1 MGSNRPHT
9 SPISLSLTE
18 NQPSRQV
25 NSMAPSPVD
34 LNEMAPW
41 LRQYARVNYKDANYL
56 WVGFSF
62 GFRLEFQGSRTG
74 RLARN
79 LRSAT
84 HQDTA
89 GYVKQKLQ
97 KEVDLGRMAG
107 PFKDTPLD
115 NLQVSPI
122 GLVPKKQP
130 GYGQHLAGTSHFSDN
145 LNGCVN
151 TLEQLGVPIAHD
163 KTVGPT
169 TKLIFLGLEIDTIA
183 MQIRIPE
190 SKIKEATREIQDI
203 LSTGNIKV
211 TKRALQSLIGKLN
224 FMCRAIPMARAFSRR
239 LIDLLSKG
247 KQPFHHIR
255 ITSWVKEDLQMWL
268 TFLTSYNGISVFQYQ
283 RWVDSDFLQLFSDA
297 AGGAGF
303 GAYMQGKWFN
313 GAWPPQWV
321 TDGTTRDLTLLELFP
336 ITLAIQIWGK
346 QLANKKVLF
355 YCDNQAV
362 VTIINKQS
370 TKAPRV
376 MSLLRQLILQC
387 LRYNIMFKAKYVCST
402 ANTIADALSWFQL
415 NNLPHVCSSAYE
427 ARLFKAVYCTAFFG
441 FFRVS
446 ELVQTGPSKTGCA
459 IQNLSCSGNPQQL
472 SIHLPHSKSD
482 QYRMGTT
489 VTMSS
494 IPGNPLCPVVAFKHY
509 LEARPSGPQHAFVHF
524 DHSPVTR
531 YQFQALL
538 KKALAHSNINT
549 ARYSSHSTSLGQP
562 HQQP

>member
-1 MGSNRPHT
+1 MSRD
-9 SPISLSLTE
+9 
-18 NQPSRQV
+18 PSRRWDSIDGELWLKYMVTQ
-25 NSMAPSPVD
+25 PV
-34 LNEMAPW
+34 
-41 LRQYARVNYKDANYL
+41 RQPESGGRGAMTHVQGDIA
-56 WVGFSF
+56 S
-62 GFRLEFQGSRTG
+62 QGSRTG

-130 GYGQHLAGTSHFSDN
+130 GYGQHLGKHAEEFRLIHHLSYPRGKSINDFIDTEACSVVYARFDEATHMVQQLGKGALLAKFDIQSAFRIIPVHPSDFELLGIRFEGEFYFDKSLPFGCSISCAIFETFSTFLQWCMQSHLPKCQIMHYLDDFLTGGTAGTSHCSDN

-151 TLEQLGVPIAHD
+151 TLEQLGVPIAND

-169 TKLIFLGLEIDTIA
+169 TKLTFLGLEIDTIA
-183 MQIRIPE
+183 MQIR
-190 SKIKEATREIQDI
+190 RVQDQG
-203 LSTGNIKV
+203 GN
-211 TKRALQSLIGKLN
+211 
-224 FMCRAIPMARAFSRR
+224 
-239 LIDLLSKG
+239 KG
-247 KQPFHHIR
+247 NPRHP
-255 ITSWVKEDLQMWL
+255 V
-268 TFLTSYNGISVFQYQ
+268 N
-283 RWVDSDFLQLFSDA
+283 SDFLQLFSDA

-313 GAWPPQWV
+313 GAWPPQWA

-370 TKAPRV
+370 TMAPRV
-376 MSLLRQLILQC
+376 MSLLRRLILQC

-402 ANTIADALSWFQL
+402 ANTIADALSRFQL
-415 NNLPHVCSSAYE
+415 KRFRE
-427 ARLFKAVYCTAFFG
+427 AAPA
-441 FFRVS
+441 
-446 ELVQTGPSKTGCA
+446 A
-459 IQNLSCSGNPQQL
+459 AQNPT
-472 SIHLPHSKSD
+472 P
-482 QYRMGTT
+482 
-489 VTMSS
+489 
-494 IPGNPLCPVVAFKHY
+494 IPC
-509 LEARPSGPQHAFVHF
+509 
-524 DHSPVTR
+524 
-531 YQFQALL
+531 
-538 KKALAHSNINT
+538 NIW
-549 ARYSSHSTSLGQP
+549 LI
-562 HQQP
+562 

>member
-9 SPISLSLTE
+9 SPILTE
-18 NQPSRQV
+18 NNPARQV

-41 LRQYARVNYKDANYL
+41 LRQYARVNYRDANYL

-62 GFRLEFQGSRTG
+62 GFKLEFQGSRTG

-130 GYGQHLAGTSHFSDN
+130 GYGQHLGKHAEEFRLIHHLSYPRGKSINDFIDTEACSLVYARFDEATHMVQQLGKGALLTKFDIQSAFRIIPVHPSDFELLGIRFEGEFYFDKCLPFGCSISCAIFETFSTFLQWCMQSHLPTRPIMHYLDDFLTGGTAGTSHCSDN

-169 TKLIFLGLEIDTIA
+169 TKLTFLGLEIDTIA

-190 SKIKEATREIQDI
+190 PKIKEATREIHDI

-268 TFLTSYNGISVFQYQ
+268 TFLTAISSSCFQTQRAAPAFGPTCRANG
-283 RWVDSDFLQLFSDA
+283 
-297 AGGAGF
+297 
-303 GAYMQGKWFN
+303 
-313 GAWPPQWV
+313 
-321 TDGTTRDLTLLELFP
+321 LT
-336 ITLAIQIWGK
+336 AHGQ
-346 QLANKKVLF
+346 
-355 YCDNQAV
+355 
-362 VTIINKQS
+362 
-370 TKAPRV
+370 
-376 MSLLRQLILQC
+376 
-387 LRYNIMFKAKYVCST
+387 
-402 ANTIADALSWFQL
+402 
-415 NNLPHVCSSAYE
+415 
-427 ARLFKAVYCTAFFG
+427 
-441 FFRVS
+441 
-446 ELVQTGPSKTGCA
+446 
-459 IQNLSCSGNPQQL
+459 
-472 SIHLPHSKSD
+472 
-482 QYRMGTT
+482 
-489 VTMSS
+489 
-494 IPGNPLCPVVAFKHY
+494 
-509 LEARPSGPQHAFVHF
+509 PSG
-524 DHSPVTR
+524 
-531 YQFQALL
+531 
-538 KKALAHSNINT
+538 
-549 ARYSSHSTSLGQP
+549 
-562 HQQP
+562 